1 MQGNIFKSSM
11 IYGLMMGILF
21 SVNFIIS
28 IPQGAIFRIVSF
40 LITIVIVIVMYRYSV
55 KYRDNE
61 CGGYITYGKSFSFI
75 VLTFFFASIISAI
88 VKFVYFQFINPEYLT
103 NVLQQSIKVVESM
116 NLPLDEEYYTQME
129 KMMKPS
135 VYTLQSIWV
144 NVLLGVLLALV
155 MSAFVKKDKDIFEE

>member
-28 IPQGAIFRIVSF
+28 IPQGNVFRIISF
-40 LITIVIVIVMYRYSV
+40 LITIVIVVVMYRYSV
-55 KYRDNE
+55 KFRDTE

-129 KMMKPS
+129 KNDEAFGIYFTK
-135 VYTLQSIWV
+135 Y
-144 NVLLGVLLALV
+144 LGKRIAGC
-155 MSAFVKKDKDIFEE
+155 FVGTCYVGICEKG